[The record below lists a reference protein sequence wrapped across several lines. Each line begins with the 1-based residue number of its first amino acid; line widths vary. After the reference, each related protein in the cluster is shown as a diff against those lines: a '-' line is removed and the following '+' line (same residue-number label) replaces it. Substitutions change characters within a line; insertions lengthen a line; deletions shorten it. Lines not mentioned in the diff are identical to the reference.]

1 MIRHRPYRHS
11 ASSDRSSI
19 NGPGNSGMAVIMAL
33 AVILLMATAALE
45 LHVNERNNLLNAAAM
60 RDRITLNQMASS
72 GVHLAMAVLV
82 KDRLDSE
89 ADSLQEDWADNE
101 TMLDHITEIP
111 FERGQLS
118 VKIIDE
124 LSKIQIN
131 ALVQFPEGG
140 QFNTKQRG
148 IWVRFAEDLVAV
160 YDLLAASGEELE
172 ETDPLTI
179 INSIK
184 DWIDKDEDIITGLN
198 GAESDYYEALEPPY
212 ACRNAPFDNLSE
224 VRLVRGVTP
233 ELFDGFGG
241 AAGLGGYITVYGE
254 TKTGDNR
261 FSYPGTINI
270 NTAESP
276 VLKALMPS
284 ESEDFA
290 DLLIEHRDAVSG
302 TQFTNDL
309 TGKSWYK
316 GVPGFADI
324 TIDPDLFAVSTHVF
338 RIISR
343 AELDSVQTTTTVI
356 VSRERASESAPWR
369 CKVLNW
375 KTE

>member
-1 MIRHRPYRHS
+1 MKRHCPRRRS
-11 ASSDRSSI
+11 ASSDRPSLK
-19 NGPGNSGMAVIMAL
+19 GPANSGMAVIMAL

-101 TMLDHITEIP
+101 TMLNHIAEMP

-140 QFNTKQRG
+140 QFNNKQRN

-160 YDLLAASGEELE
+160 YDLLADSGEELE

-179 INSIK
+179 INSLK

-254 TKTGDNR
+254 TKTEDNR

-270 NTAESP
+270 NTAELP
-276 VLKALMPS
+276 VLKALMPP

-290 DLLIEHRDAVSG
+290 DLLIEYRDATSG
-302 TQFTNDL
+302 TQFTNNL
-309 TGKSWYK
+309 TGKNWYK

-338 RIISR
+338 RIISK
-343 AELDSVQTTTTVI
+343 AELDSVQTTTTAI

-375 KTE
+375 ITE